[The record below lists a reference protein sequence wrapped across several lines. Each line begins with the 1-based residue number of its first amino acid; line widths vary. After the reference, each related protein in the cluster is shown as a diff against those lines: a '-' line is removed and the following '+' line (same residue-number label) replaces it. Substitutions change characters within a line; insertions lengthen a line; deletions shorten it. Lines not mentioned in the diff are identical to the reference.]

1 MENMTIHTNDVA
13 VILVN
18 QLLAIFWVVLSCSIL
33 GIKLS
38 RKSTTNGQDKNGQK
52 ILTDD
57 PTDGDSS
64 PKQRDQNAN
73 KQNGTN
79 NNHKDISSYLYRE
92 HSADKAY
99 SSDTDCHSGESS
111 SNSKHAPIEN
121 YIIRITIHI
130 KHQDGINDR

>member
-57 PTDGDSS
+57 P
-64 PKQRDQNAN
+64 
-73 KQNGTN
+73 
-79 NNHKDISSYLYRE
+79 RE